1 MGQPADADAGRSD
14 HTSARGKSVMTPVVF
29 LHGIGGGARSFA
41 PQIASFA
48 ARGYQPVALD
58 LLGYGGRERV
68 DAMTFDALAEDVEAT
83 IKKSALDT
91 PVLVGHSMGGMVV
104 QTLLRR
110 RPDGYRAAVL
120 SCTSPAFG
128 NPSGD
133 FQKQFVADRLEPL
146 DEDYTMET
154 LAPEAADDIMG
165 PNADPAGRALF
176 IENFAAV
183 PEKTYRAAV
192 KCLVTFDERANL
204 PNIKI
209 PILCLAA
216 EHDRNAPPP
225 VLEKMASKIPGAYYI
240 CLSGLGHVP
249 NLEAPAAFDG
259 ALLNFLAHVLAR

>member
-1 MGQPADADAGRSD
+1 MI
-14 HTSARGKSVMTPVVF
+14 PVVF
-29 LHGIGGGARSFA
+29 LHGIGGGAKSFA
-41 PQIASFA
+41 PQMASFA
-48 ARGYQPVALD
+48 TAGYQPVALD
-58 LLGYGGRERV
+58 LMGYGGREPV
-68 DAMTFDALAEDVEAT
+68 EAMSFEALAEDVEFA
-83 IKKSALDT
+83 IGESGLER

-110 RPDGYRAAVL
+110 RPGAYRAGVL

-128 NPSGD
+128 NPAGD
-133 FQKQFVADRLEPL
+133 FQKKFVADRLEPL
-146 DEDYTMET
+146 DQDYTMAT

-240 CLSGLGHVP
+240 CLSGLGHMP

>member
-1 MGQPADADAGRSD
+1 
-14 HTSARGKSVMTPVVF
+14 VIPVVF

-48 ARGYQPVALD
+48 AAGYQPVALD
-58 LLGYGGRERV
+58 LPGYGARMPV
-68 DAMTFDALAEDVEAT
+68 DAMDFEAIAQDIESTIRQSALA
-83 IKKSALDT
+83 K

-110 RPDGYRAAVL
+110 TPDGYRAAVL

-128 NPSGD
+128 NPDGD
-133 FQKQFVADRLEPL
+133 FQKQFVADRLAPL
-146 DEDYTMET
+146 DEDYTMAT

-183 PEKTYRAAV
+183 PEVTYRAAV

-204 PNIKI
+204 PRIKI

-216 EHDRNAPPP
+216 EQDRNAPAAM
-225 VLEKMASKIPGAYYI
+225 VEKMATRIPGASYV
-240 CLSGLGHVP
+240 CLSGLGHMP
-249 NLEAPAAFDG
+249 NLEAPAAFDAAILQFLNAVLG
-259 ALLNFLAHVLAR
+259 AKA

>member
-1 MGQPADADAGRSD
+1 MI
-14 HTSARGKSVMTPVVF
+14 PVVF
-29 LHGIGGGARSFA
+29 LHGIGGGAKSFA

-48 ARGYQPVALD
+48 RAGYQPVALD
-58 LLGYGGRERV
+58 LMGYGTREPV
-68 DAMTFDALAEDVEAT
+68 NAMSFEALAEDVEFA
-83 IKKSALDT
+83 IGKAGLDR

-104 QTLLRR
+104 QTMLRR
-110 RPDGYRAAVL
+110 KPDDYAAAVF

-133 FQKQFVADRLEPL
+133 FQKKFVADRLEPL
-146 DEDYTMET
+146 DEDYTMAT

-183 PEKTYRAAV
+183 PEETYRAAV

-204 PNIKI
+204 PNIKV
-209 PILCLAA
+209 PVLCLAA
-216 EHDRNAPPP
+216 ELDRNAPPP
-225 VLEKMASKIPGAYYI
+225 VLEKMAGKIPGAYYI
-240 CLSGLGHVP
+240 CLSGLGHMP

-259 ALLNFLAHVLAR
+259 AIFNFLAHALGTQP